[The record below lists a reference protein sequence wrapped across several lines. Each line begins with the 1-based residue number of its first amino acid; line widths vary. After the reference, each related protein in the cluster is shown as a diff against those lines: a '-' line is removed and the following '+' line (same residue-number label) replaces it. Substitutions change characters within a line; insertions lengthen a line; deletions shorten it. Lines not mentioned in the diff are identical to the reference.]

1 MHHAP
6 TAAEAKYL
14 VDARSEEKLDYFLS
28 RAMECEEIWGLNN
41 ASGWIMRDYGETTCL
56 PVWNYAV
63 MADACAIDELSDY
76 AADSTSLEHF
86 VYGILPQL
94 RDMEVKVELLAT
106 PEQKGIQ
113 LTAEVL
119 FEILERKLE
128 SAEYY
133 PEG

>member
-6 TAAEAKYL
+6 TAAEAKFL
-14 VDARSEEKLDYFLS
+14 MDASSEERLDYFLN
-28 RAMECEEIWGLNN
+28 RAMECEEIWGLSNV
-41 ASGWIMRDYGETTCL
+41 SGWVMRDYEETTCL

-63 MADACAIDELSDY
+63 MAEACAIDELSDY

-86 VYGILPQL
+86 VYDILPQL
-94 RDMEVKVELLAT
+94 RDMDVEVELLAT
-106 PEQKGIQ
+106 PERQGIL

-119 FEILERKLE
+119 FEIFERKLE
-128 SAEYY
+128 AAAYA